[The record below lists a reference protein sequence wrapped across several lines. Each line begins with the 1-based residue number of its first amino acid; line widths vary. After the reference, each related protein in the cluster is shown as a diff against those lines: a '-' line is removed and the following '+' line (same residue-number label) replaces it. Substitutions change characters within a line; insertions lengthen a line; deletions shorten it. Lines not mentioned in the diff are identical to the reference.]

1 MNLAEITRHVKT
13 LKTLILR
20 SRYVAARQANAEMLK
35 LYFVIGAYVSEHSR
49 KGKWGTGV
57 IEAISEQL
65 SRELPGL
72 RGFSARNMRDMRHF
86 CEEWTEAAI
95 WRPLAAKLEL
105 GSDANCQPV
114 ASEIWRPLAA
124 KLESGALE
132 IRQSAADELGQ
143 FDLGAF
149 LSVGFTHHMIIIS
162 KCKTVEERLFYIRR
176 CAAGFWSKEAL
187 KRHLAANEYA
197 TEGHAVNNFALTIP
211 DDKQVGRAVQA
222 FRSEY
227 LLDFVNIVDLN
238 ETEEERDE
246 PEWMME
252 LVMKVKDLINALGD
266 DFCFM
271 NVKKRFVV
279 EDEEFYSDLVFYHRA
294 LKCMVAIEL
303 KKGKFKP
310 AYLSQLSF
318 YLSCLDKYVKRDDEN
333 PSIGL
338 VLCHE
343 MKRGV
348 VELAV
353 RDMARPIGV
362 ATYRSS
368 ADVPEE
374 YKVLTPLLEGA
385 QALLAEAITDGD
397 AKEGE

>member
-1 MNLAEITRHVKT
+1 MDLVEITRHVKT
-13 LKTLILR
+13 LKTLILH

-86 CEEWTEAAI
+86 CEEWT
-95 WRPLAAKLEL
+95 
-105 GSDANCQPV
+105 GSA
-114 ASEIWRPLAA
+114 IWRPLAA
-124 KLESGALE
+124 KLESGKLE
-132 IRQSAADELGQ
+132 VLQPAADELGQ

-149 LSVGFTHHMIIIS
+149 LSIGFTHHMIIIS
-162 KCKTVEERLFYIRR
+162 KCKTAEERLFYIRR
-176 CAAGFWSKEAL
+176 CAAGFWSKDAL
-187 KRHLAANEYA
+187 KQHLAANEYA

-252 LVMKVKDLINALGD
+252 MVMKVKDLIQALGD

-385 QALLAEAITDGD
+385 QALLAEAISDGD

>member
-57 IEAISEQL
+57 IEAISDQL

-105 GSDANCQPV
+105 GSAANCQPV
-114 ASEIWRPLAA
+114 ASEIWQPLAA
-124 KLESGALE
+124 KLESGKLE

-187 KRHLAANEYA
+187 KRHLAANEYV